1 MRNINEELLS
11 QEEISNSMS
20 ENDNIGRLIGDIIIN
35 RKVGILLSKRN
46 LEAINVT
53 IKMIEKEL
61 QNHS

>member
-1 MRNINEELLS
+1 VRNINEELLS

-46 LEAINVT
+46 LKAINVT

>member
-1 MRNINEELLS
+1 VRNINEELLS

-46 LEAINVT
+46 LKAING
-53 IKMIEKEL
+53 L
-61 QNHS
+61 SFRYL

>member
-46 LEAINVT
+46 LKAINVT